1 MDIWADRFIIWEN
14 CLLRVGDM
22 LAQLTG
28 LIKLPARMISRYSSV
43 LQQRPRSGPDINL
56 TWANFH

>member
-1 MDIWADRFIIWEN
+1 
-14 CLLRVGDM
+14 M